1 MERLTIRKSDFAVAK
16 RGSDAVSIFQ
26 AIDRL
31 ADIEDIL
38 GDDYDLSRLKE
49 LVEAERDGR
58 CVVFPCKVGDIVY
71 TNIAFEMYGYTTSK
85 RTYSAKVVYVGMTD
99 LGIRLV
105 IEFDNGRTMQVTNT
119 DIGYFVFFTKEAAEA
134 VLKGE
139 QDG

>member
-1 MERLTIRKSDFAVAK
+1 MECKACGKWFVSGDKSGVCHTCK
-16 RGSDAVSIFQ
+16 RTLKNIGLDLPY
-26 AIDRL
+26 DRL
-31 ADIEDIL
+31 
-38 GDDYDLSRLKE
+38 RE
-49 LVEAERDGR
+49 LVEADRDGR

-99 LGIRLV
+99 RGIRLV
-105 IEFDNGRTMQVTNT
+105 IEFDNGRTMQVTNM

-134 VLKGE
+134 VMKGE